1 LSRENCVPVGQSAL
15 TDSSGNLGVAAA
27 AGVTGLLIK
36 YFGWRVAFVVPGL
49 ISILFGLLFA
59 MFATV
64 ESAAPANKKAA
75 ARDHG
80 GMSIAKLLLI
90 MTIATTSGSMSFN
103 FSTSSNFELLTSKFS
118 LISQDPAR
126 IGVLLALVYGVA
138 SLTQLIVGNLID
150 RIALKPL
157 FLGVVALQLAG
168 LIAATG
174 FDGWPFYAAQ
184 IFFMAAIFGAVPFT
198 DAILVRFVDDAM
210 RSRVSGMRLT
220 IALGASSL
228 AVWLIGPVVKQAGFA
243 ALLWVMVATSL
254 LTLIVVNTLP
264 ASPSPRTR
272 KQDDGDSGWR

>member
-1 LSRENCVPVGQSAL
+1 
-15 TDSSGNLGVAAA
+15 
-27 AGVTGLLIK
+27 
-36 YFGWRVAFVVPGL
+36 
-49 ISILFGLLFA
+49 

-64 ESAAPANKKAA
+64 ESAAPAKKKAA
-75 ARDHG
+75 AADHG
-80 GMSIAKLLLI
+80 GMSIGKLLLI

-126 IGVLLALVYGVA
+126 IGVLLALVYAVA
-138 SLTQLIVGNLID
+138 SLTQLLVGNLID
-150 RIALKPL
+150 RISLKPL
-157 FLGVVALQLAG
+157 FLGVVVLQLAG

-174 FDGWPFYAAQ
+174 VVGWPFYVAQ

-264 ASPSPRTR
+264 ATPSPRAR
-272 KQDDGDSGWR
+272 NQNACDEE